1 MTITT
6 EVERRVFDDEQGAC
20 IAIGPDHDG
29 FGLVFVRTP
38 NASDA
43 EWFGKVEFTMDP
55 EFARSFAAAVLA
67 AADDAESMGKANK
80 MLAK

>member
-29 FGLVFVRTP
+29 FGLVFVRTT

-43 EWFGKVEFTMDP
+43 EWFGKVEFTMKP
-55 EFARSFAAAVLA
+55 NFARAFAQAIL
-67 AADDAESMGKANK
+67 ESIKDIEND
-80 MLAK
+80 